1 MKKIPFKYNPKY
13 WFKNKNSKEYQL
25 DKLQYEKDSKNLSD
39 YEYELAIL
47 NLDFKSDA
55 EKKLDNY
62 ILRLNELNF
71 KYNKIDEYTYTIK
84 NLIVLEKDELEF
96 KKKELEIKYTY
107 NEIKEIDYL
116 KEKATLNN
124 KPFVA
129 LRPNYEETEGDDFYL
144 EIECNDIFI
153 DKLKKQGYT
162 GDTKEEL
169 LDQWLKYKMINSFD
183 NIDELINNVIPTTI
197 RKIDIDNSGKKIYT

>member
-25 DKLQYEKDSKNLSD
+25 DKLQYEKNSNNLSD

-62 ILRLNELNF
+62 ILRLNELEF

-84 NLIVLEKDELEF
+84 NLIVMEKDELEF

-107 NEIKEIDYL
+107 NKIKEIDYL

>member
-84 NLIVLEKDELEF
+84 NLTVLEKDELEF

-107 NEIKEIDYL
+107 NKIKEIDYL

>member
-1 MKKIPFKYNPKY
+1 MFKLNPKY
-13 WFKNKNSKEYQL
+13 WLMNKNSKEYKLAELDYNKKKQL
-25 DKLQYEKDSKNLSD
+25 ITD

-47 NLDFKSDA
+47 NLDFTSDA

-62 ILRLNELNF
+62 ILRLNELNY

-107 NEIKEIDYL
+107 NKIKEIDYL

>member
-1 MKKIPFKYNPKY
+1 MFKLNPKY
-13 WFKNKNSKEYQL
+13 WLMNKNSKEYKLAELDYNKKKQL
-25 DKLQYEKDSKNLSD
+25 ITD

-47 NLDFKSDA
+47 NLDFTSDA

-62 ILRLNELNF
+62 ILRLNELNY

-107 NEIKEIDYL
+107 NKIKEIDYL

-129 LRPNYEETEGDDFYL
+129 LRPNYEETEGNDFYL

-183 NIDELINNVIPTTI
+183 NIDELINNVISTTI

>member
-1 MKKIPFKYNPKY
+1 MFKLNPKY
-13 WFKNKNSKEYQL
+13 WLMNKNSKEYKLAELDYNKKKQL
-25 DKLQYEKDSKNLSD
+25 ITD

-47 NLDFKSDA
+47 NLDFTSDA
-55 EKKLDNY
+55 EKKIDNY
-62 ILRLNELNF
+62 ILRLNELEF

-107 NEIKEIDYL
+107 NKIKEIDYL

>member
-25 DKLQYEKDSKNLSD
+25 DKLQYEKNSNNLSD

-84 NLIVLEKDELEF
+84 NLTVLEKDELEF

-107 NEIKEIDYL
+107 NKIKEIDYL

>member
-25 DKLQYEKDSKNLSD
+25 DKLQYEKDSNNLSD

-62 ILRLNELNF
+62 ILRLNELEF

-107 NEIKEIDYL
+107 NKIKEIDYL